1 MAQPYQLVADS
12 DAVLR
17 VQDQAFIPDD
27 PANRDRQEYDLWL
40 AGGNTPDPAPPPSA
54 AGAIAQSA
62 QSLQLADAKSLA
74 AQGRTDEAVAALIS
88 IIEGQTP

>member
-1 MAQPYQLVADS
+1 MAEYQLLTDTTS
-12 DAVLR
+12 VLR
-17 VQDQAFIPDD
+17 RADNAFIPDD
-27 PANRDRQEYDLWL
+27 PANRDRAVYTQWL
-40 AGGNTPDPAPPPSA
+40 ADGGVPDPPPPPSA
-54 AGAIAQSA
+54 AGVIAQSA